1 MDPSPFIA
9 HATAEFHDEGCYTWC
24 DLKPYL
30 KFGNYNQVVC
40 YPRGV
45 VLFGTDYGN
54 VKSAYLFD
62 SHNHLIYF
70 LIYNN
75 KRVNLVHKDP
85 DQEMK
90 AAIQSIAFINE
101 TAFLVTMVDKLFRSN
116 VTEIEDVMYKESNI
130 RSHYYNNTYI
140 RQGYSLLQSFTPK
153 SIIAYHQNFN
163 EIHQLKVRP
172 VPESE
177 YLPEFTADIIKWP
190 QPAKLHSVHPAN
202 LGKRACN
209 IFSYETYRNS
219 TLESCAYTCVKS
231 ELCTSFSVDP
241 LGECKLY
248 DSFMKDTIGHI
259 SPCNVAPGTTCYS
272 LSSTDQ

>member
-1 MDPSPFIA
+1 MHI
-9 HATAEFHDEGCYTWC
+9 
-24 DLKPYL
+24 
-30 KFGNYNQVVC
+30 
-40 YPRGV
+40 
-45 VLFGTDYGN
+45 
-54 VKSAYLFD
+54 
-62 SHNHLIYF
+62 
-70 LIYNN
+70 

-90 AAIQSIAFINE
+90 AAIQSIAFIYE

-130 RSHYYNNTYI
+130 RSHHYNNTNI
-140 RQGYSLLQSFTPK
+140 IQGYSLLQSFTPK

-172 VPESE
+172 VPEIE

-190 QPAKLHSVHPAN
+190 QPAKLHSIHPAN

-209 IFSYETYRNS
+209 IFSYERYRNS

-231 ELCTSFSVDP
+231 ESCTSFSIDP

-248 DSFMKDTIGHI
+248 DSYMKDTMCHI

-272 LSSTDQ
+272 LSSTDQLLCMNIHW